1 MMTKTKIEGKFYP
14 LTPDVASSLREAKLT
29 AAEWRI
35 WSYLVELDPWGDRYQ
50 DLEVLTVMSECD
62 VSKATVYR
70 AFAKLQNLELFD
82 FQDKGFSFKNET
94 GVSKMRQQ
102 SQKCD
107 SSLKNETAVSKMRQ
121 VSQICENR
129 SVKPLENQGSDSPQT
144 IQNIQT
150 NQTGA
155 GEQGK
160 RQKAKGK
167 SKVEASVKE
176 QDSSSSTNELSSLS
190 DVLVISTSLKSDKA
204 SASVG
209 RNATKTLQLGTCRRI

>member
-1 MMTKTKIEGKFYP
+1 MLKCGVKKTTYFAAKAKFQ
-14 LTPDVASSLREAKLT
+14 KL
-29 AAEWRI
+29 
-35 WSYLVELDPWGDRYQ
+35 G
-50 DLEVLTVMSECD
+50 
-62 VSKATVYR
+62 
-70 AFAKLQNLELFD
+70 LFD
-82 FQDKGFSFKNET
+82 FKDGATKVYNLQGRSSHSEISDYS
-94 GVSKMRQQ
+94 QQ
-102 SQKCD
+102 SKLIE
-107 SSLKNETAVSKMRQ
+107 SEISESKSEISESKSEISESKSPEAMKNGA
-121 VSQICENR
+121 
-129 SVKPLENQGSDSPQT
+129 SDSPQT

-160 RQKAKGK
+160 RQTPPLSPQGGEWAKGK